1 MKYHAFRLTYGT
13 DLRRGIEAYCKDNGI
28 KAGCIVT
35 CVGCVYEACIRSAD
49 GKTLLNIQGRH
60 EIVSLT
66 GTLSSNGVHLHISLS
81 DEHGNVKGGHLAYG
95 TMVNTTAEI
104 ILSALDEEYELQR
117 EYDESTGYNEIVIKD
132 KQRDL

>member
-13 DLRRGIEAYCKDNGI
+13 DLRQGIETYCKDNDI

-35 CVGCVYEACIRSAD
+35 CVGCVYKASFRSAD
-49 GKTLLNIQGRH
+49 GKTVINYDGRY

-66 GTLSSNGVHLHISLS
+66 GTLSSNGVHFHISLS
-81 DEHGNVKGGHLAYG
+81 DEAGNVRGGHLTYG

-104 ILSALDEEYELQR
+104 VLLSLDEEYDFKR
-117 EYDESTGYNEIVIKD
+117 EYDQTTGYNEIIIRD
-132 KQRDL
+132 KNRDL